1 MTTTPNNRVRVVTR
15 EYVVHWQRTNV
26 PHEGRISTVVL
37 RPEYETVADIPAILA
52 ARHNILYRT
61 DIRIFHVNEAPEE
74 LA

>member
-52 ARHNILYRT
+52 ARHGIAHVT
-61 DIRIFHVNEAPEE
+61 DVKIFKTEE
-74 LA
+74 VK